1 MKKNMLVFAVLIT
14 GFAGLYLW
22 VTFFFQKDETTPV
35 TPVEQTFNPS
45 REMPVGKTKS
55 PASSIGHKQSVPQT
69 PEVPEGRD
77 PEKAS
82 GTNSKP
88 DTIADLGLK
97 LRGIITS
104 GESSSEGLF
113 AVIETIR
120 SGEQRLYRVGDRILN
135 ATITGIYQDTVVLE
149 VNGMEKTLTIE
160 GISGAQ
166 TENTLSDPEF
176 DFSTTPSLEN
186 EITEKTPDQDDSSA
200 KKNEESRPPAT
211 SIGKTK
217 FGDQPDRVVYTP
229 GEPIPVK
236 LSRINDAFTDL
247 DTLVKE
253 VRVKP
258 VYNEQEPEGF
268 ILTNIESTS
277 VLKEIGLRIGDMIT
291 GINGQKIATVDEA
304 LTFYEG
310 LSPGDQVSIQL
321 KRRGRETTIDYII
334 EK

>member
-1 MKKNMLVFAVLIT
+1 MQKNMLLFALVIA
-14 GFAGLYLW
+14 GFAGLYLG
-22 VTFFFQKDETTPV
+22 VTFFVESDETKPV
-35 TPVEQTFNPS
+35 TPVEQTLHPS
-45 REMPVGKTKS
+45 REMPAGTTE
-55 PASSIGHKQSVPQT
+55 PLPSSIGHKQSVPQT
-69 PEVPEGRD
+69 LNVPEADDEPKTSQTSGKPRII
-77 PEKAS
+77 PE
-82 GTNSKP
+82 
-88 DTIADLGLK
+88 LGLK
-97 LRGIITS
+97 LRGIIAS
-104 GESSSEGLF
+104 GKSSPESLL
-113 AVIETIR
+113 AVIETIQ
-120 SGEQRLYRVGDRILN
+120 SGEQGLYRVGDRILN
-135 ATITGIYQDTVVLE
+135 ATIIGIYQDTVVLE
-149 VNGMEKTLTIE
+149 VNGMEKILTIE

-176 DFSTTPSLEN
+176 DFSTTPPLEN
-186 EITEKTPDQDDSSA
+186 EITEKTPDQVESSV
-200 KKNEESRPPAT
+200 KENEKSRSPAT

-321 KRRGRETTIDYII
+321 KRRGRDTTIDYVI